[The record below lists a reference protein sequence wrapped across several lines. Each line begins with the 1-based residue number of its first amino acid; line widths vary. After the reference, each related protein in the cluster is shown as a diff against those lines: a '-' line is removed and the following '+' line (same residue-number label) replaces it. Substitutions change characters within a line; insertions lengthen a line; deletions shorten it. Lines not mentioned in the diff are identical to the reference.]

1 MPLGAGAKFAGYT
14 VMRLLGSGGMGEV
27 YLAMHPRLP
36 REDALKVLPVEMSG
50 DAEYRARFTRE
61 ADLAA
66 RLWHP
71 HIVGVH
77 DRGEF
82 EGRLWIAMDY
92 VDGTDAARLVREQYP
107 GGMPP
112 TEVAKI
118 VNAVAAALDYA
129 HERQLLHRDV
139 KPSNI
144 LLTNPDHGQR
154 RIMLADFGVA
164 RATNDDTGLTT
175 TNTAVGSV
183 AYTAPE
189 QLTNDPLDGRAD
201 QYALAATAYHL
212 LTGAPPFA
220 HSNPAVVI
228 AKRLSSPPPMLS
240 DTHPQ
245 LRSLDSVLIR
255 AMAKDPGAR
264 FNSCAE
270 FADAFAMGAVLP
282 DLTTVDPP
290 TTPTRVAEPP
300 RPRTPAPPRDEPPRA
315 EPPPQRAV
323 PPPLVVSGW
332 SSPSIPV
339 TPPPQSSGP
348 AISPVSAKRGRSPLP
363 WILSAVVL
371 VVVVSAI
378 VLAVNIIGGSTTPST
393 TSGSLTPITSKPSST
408 TTTTTST
415 SRTPTATAKPP
426 LVPGPDTRNEDC
438 GAGIQLPGQQGWATR
453 AGRGTPETSC
463 LLARSVLESYWA
475 EYPSPSKDQRTVE
488 AAGTVPCTTTGS
500 QCAGD
505 KFVMTCGVNGSDGW
519 ITCTGGKNAR
529 VYLF

>member
-36 REDALKVLPVEMSG
+36 REDALKVLPVEMST

-118 VNAVAAALDYA
+118 INAVAAALDYA

-201 QYALAATAYHL
+201 QYALAATTYHL

-255 AMAKDPGAR
+255 AMTKDPGAR

-282 DLTTVDPP
+282 GLSTVDPP
-290 TTPTRVAEPP
+290 TAPTRVAEPP
-300 RPRTPAPPRDEPPRA
+300 RPRTPEPPRP

-323 PPPLVVSGW
+323 PPPLMVSGW

-339 TPPPQSSGP
+339 TPPPQSSRP

-371 VVVVSAI
+371 VVVVGAI
-378 VLAVNIIGGSTTPST
+378 VLAVNIIGGSTTTST
-393 TSGSLTPITSKPSST
+393 TGGSLTPITSQPASAT

-415 SRTPTATAKPP
+415 PRTPTATAKPP
-426 LVPGPDTRNEDC
+426 LVLGPDTRNEDC

-463 LLARSVLESYWA
+463 FLARSVLESYWA

-488 AAGTVPCTTTGS
+488 AAGTVPCSTTGS

-505 KFVMTCGVNGSDGW
+505 KFVMNCGVNGSDGW